1 MRKKFKILLLS
12 FILFLNFNS
21 NNLHSQIIVKNDC
34 DTEIFSK
41 VEFDKCKT
49 DEVWKDDIVVNT
61 NYIIKFK
68 TSLLPKYRKLRK
80 ELRLPI
86 ELQNSLQQLK
96 KTYDSVLVKKTSI
109 FLIDMDKNQQ
119 YVQPK
124 AYLSSLISLQTFNFY
139 PDVYAI
145 LLNDIHLQLK
155 PITSTEDLTNFNI
168 LIDNIFQAIPNELYK
183 RLVEI
188 TTSFSNENAKLM
200 KEGFSLLFQ
209 GKQSEKDIEKYRIIN
224 FLLWLED
231 V

>member
-41 VEFDKCKT
+41 VEFEKCIT

-86 ELQNSLQQLK
+86 DLQNSLQQLK

-168 LIDNIFQAIPNELYK
+168 LIDNIFQAIPNELFK

-209 GKQSEKDIEKYRIIN
+209 GKQSEKDLEKYRIIN